1 MDRARRPHVMRRVA
15 FVLLALSASTC
26 NAKCVGWCNRW
37 TLTMPDCDT
46 CDGEQ
51 CDPTKCNGE
60 LKPEEPVT
68 EATAAG
74 GKKEK
79 NKHHGKP
86 NPKAGTVPTFG
97 AAQDPSPS
105 GAAFGPVPNAVGGN
119 NNVGWAVD
127 NNNDATPEVVDGAVR
142 VTGDARIYLVEDHK
156 QQTWAGHKY
165 VRLDL
170 QSSPLR
176 FTLDLSNVPCGCLAC
191 VYLVAMKDPASGDSN
206 YCDMAENV
214 KPGYGGGTCY
224 EIDLLEANNNA
235 MQSAIHTEVGG
246 AFGSGNCDRNGC
258 YARVGGPQAPWN
270 LKDRYGKNGQI
281 DSSKPFEV
289 EASVDEGGGLTVQLS
304 QDGKTVTSFD
314 KHMAGNPQGSG
325 VPAAALKQMQ
335 TAMGKLV
342 LTASLWSAEDLTWL
356 DGPCNTCNLPE
367 ASFVIANLQT
377 SGSPPPSPPLPPPS
391 PPPPSPIG
399 PSPPPPPPS
408 PPVPPPPLPPP
419 PLPAL

>member
-1 MDRARRPHVMRRVA
+1 MRRVA
-15 FVLLALSASTC
+15 FVLLVLSASSC

-79 NKHHGKP
+79 NKHHSKP

-156 QQTWAGHKY
+156 QQAWAGHKY

-191 VYLVAMKDPASGDSN
+191 VYLVAMKDPTSGDSN

-258 YARVGGPQAPWN
+258 Y
-270 LKDRYGKNGQI
+270 
-281 DSSKPFEV
+281 
-289 EASVDEGGGLTVQLS
+289 
-304 QDGKTVTSFD
+304 
-314 KHMAGNPQGSG
+314 
-325 VPAAALKQMQ
+325 
-335 TAMGKLV
+335 
-342 LTASLWSAEDLTWL
+342 
-356 DGPCNTCNLPE
+356 C
-367 ASFVIANLQT
+367 
-377 SGSPPPSPPLPPPS
+377 
-391 PPPPSPIG
+391 
-399 PSPPPPPPS
+399 
-408 PPVPPPPLPPP
+408 
-419 PLPAL
+419 